1 MFKSGIKYIKKQK
14 QLKSLIIYGFGQA
27 FNLIT
32 PLLVIPYIVFVCG
45 EEGYGKI
52 GVGMALAF
60 FIMVFIDYGSEI
72 VGLKEVAI
80 NRDDKSKLE
89 IVFITTYTTKLLLLL
104 IVLFIVS
111 IIFYLIPYFNQ
122 DKPLFFLSL
131 AMVVGQFINPTWFL
145 QGIENFKWI
154 TIVNILSK
162 IIYLAGVFLFIHK
175 PSDYIYCNLIWGIG
189 MIVANGISFIYILIT
204 YSFSFVNT
212 KKEDVLKLIKENFSI
227 FSSQIFV
234 SLQMYSPIVLISFFG
249 GNTMA
254 GQYKIID
261 QIIVIFKTYIQLFFN
276 YVYPR
281 ICYLL
286 EKSKQEAIRYWKI
299 YNGLNFIFIAFSML
313 IISIFSTKVVAYFNP
328 KVIQE
333 ISSLLN
339 LAVFIPVL
347 QAITIPLKQLVL
359 GSNKESKYVR
369 MTMITTVLSLLLIVI
384 ITPIY
389 KVFGVLIA
397 LIITEMIISLI
408 FYFTVKNELFVC
420 SS

>member
-1 MFKSGIKYIKKQK
+1 MQKFFKKYLENHKQFNN
-14 QLKSLIIYGFGQA
+14 LVIYGFGQG

-32 PLLVIPYIVFVCG
+32 PLLVIPYIVLICG

-72 VGLKEVAI
+72 TGVKLVAV
-80 NRDDKSKLE
+80 NREDKQKLE
-89 IVFITTYTTKLLLLL
+89 NIFITTYSAKLLLLI
-104 IVLFIVS
+104 IVLAIVS
-111 IIFYLIPYFNQ
+111 LFFWFIPYFSQ
-122 DKPLFFLSL
+122 EKSLFFLSL
-131 AMVVGQFINPTWFL
+131 SMAVGQFINPTWFL

-154 TIVNILSK
+154 TALNIISK
-162 IIYLAGVFLFIHK
+162 VIYLAGIFIFIK
-175 PSDYIYCNLIWGIG
+175 QPSDYIYCNLIWGIG
-189 MIVANGISFIYILIT
+189 MIAANAIAFGYVVIAH
-204 YSFSFVNT
+204 SFSFANT
-212 KKEDVLKLIKENFSI
+212 KKDDVTKLIRENFSI

-261 QIIVIFKTYIQLFFN
+261 QIIVIFKTYILLFFN

-286 EKSKQEAIRYWKI
+286 DKSKQEALRFWKI
-299 YNGLNFIFIAFSML
+299 YNGLNFIFIALSMIL
-313 IISIFSTKVVAYFNP
+313 IAIFSTEVVTYFNP
-328 KVIQE
+328 IGIKE
-333 ISSLLN
+333 ICSLL
-339 LAVFIPVL
+339 LIAVFIPVL

-359 GSNKESKYVR
+359 GSNKQSKYVR
-369 MTMITTVLSLLLIVI
+369 ITMIVTVLSLLLIVA
-384 ITPIY
+384 ITPIF

-397 LIITEMIISLI
+397 LIVTEIITSLI
-408 FYFTVKNELFVC
+408 FYFTVKKELFVR